1 MRSFSRIAFLSGF
14 LTSLALVQTV
24 FAAPRIAPTVITVE
38 GMHCS
43 MCAKKISGNL
53 ATVAGVETVS
63 AQVEAGRMI
72 VVSKAQQIPAP
83 RALWDAVE
91 KAGYRPVKL
100 EGPSGTF
107 TAKP

>member
-1 MRSFSRIAFLSGF
+1 MRWLSKIVLISGF
-14 LTSLALVQTV
+14 VAALAMVQAA
-24 FAAPRIAPTVITVE
+24 FAAPRVAATVITVE

-43 MCAKKISGNL
+43 MCAKKISGKL

-72 VVSKAQQIPAP
+72 VVPKAQLTPAP
-83 RALWDAVE
+83 RALWEAVE

-100 EGPSGTF
+100 EGPSGAF